1 MGVDSTPR
9 RTNAVDRAVGN
20 AADRTG
26 NAVDRA
32 VDRAVGNAADR
43 PGSAVDKTGKA
54 ANRVVDRTD
63 SAVVRTPA
71 PTPDG
76 DLRPCEAKLLAYIRN
91 HWALEFGTRE
101 VRLVIE
107 YQNGV
112 PVLIRVTG
120 NIVREEKLR

>member
-1 MGVDSTPR
+1 VVDSTPR
-9 RTNAVDRAVGN
+9 RTNAVDK
-20 AADRTG
+20 
-26 NAVDRA
+26 A
-32 VDRAVGNAADR
+32 VDRAVG
-43 PGSAVDKTGKA
+43 KA
-54 ANRVVDRTD
+54 VDRTVD
-63 SAVVRTPA
+63 STVDRTPG
-71 PTPDG
+71 PTPDV

-120 NIVREEKLR
+120 NVVREEKLR

>member
-1 MGVDSTPR
+1 MGVDSAPR
-9 RTNAVDRAVGN
+9 RTNAVDKAIDGAANGGVDRAVG
-20 AADRTG
+20 RG
-26 NAVDRA
+26 
-32 VDRAVGNAADR
+32 VDRAVGNAVDR
-43 PGSAVDKTGKA
+43 PGKA
-54 ANRVVDRTD
+54 ANRAVDRTVD
-63 SAVVRTPA
+63 STVARTPE
-71 PTPDG
+71 PLPDG